1 MKLIVLALITYLFGA
16 FTQYFFKENQKCN
29 YLIAL
34 NTIATLLAV
43 GGTLGCFV
51 SQSYNQDL
59 MFEFGNTLVNVV
71 LSLDG
76 LSAFFVLIIA
86 VVSWLA
92 MIYSKGY
99 LAKYVENG
107 KHLCHFNDFSRFITK
122 CFCFPYR
129 VGNYEFQLIPL
140 NAFRRRSG
148 KC

>member
-1 MKLIVLALITYLFGA
+1 MKLIVLALIIYLFGA
-16 FTQYFFKENQKCN
+16 VTQYFFKENQKCN

-34 NTIATLLAV
+34 NTIATMLAV

-99 LAKYVENG
+99 LAKYVEAG
-107 KHLCHFNDFSRFITK
+107 KSVN
-122 CFCFPYR
+122 
-129 VGNYEFQLIPL
+129 
-140 NAFRRRSG
+140 
-148 KC
+148 